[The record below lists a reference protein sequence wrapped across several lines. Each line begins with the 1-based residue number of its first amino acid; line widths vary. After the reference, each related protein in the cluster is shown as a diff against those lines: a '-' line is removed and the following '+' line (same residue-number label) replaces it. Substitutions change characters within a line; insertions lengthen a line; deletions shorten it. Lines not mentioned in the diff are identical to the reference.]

1 MLFITFFHF
10 IETAQWRA
18 LPSASLFGA
27 LLDRTAI
34 GQKNYI
40 WNSKDPPAFTRNI
53 RFFNI
58 RMETYSST
66 LSVAHGPKRINFLKK
81 LFLDFLKFFVKI
93 KSQFEADR
101 NLNPHGKPKN
111 WKKKEKLWSRENGDA
126 QDVRYSGDR
135 KRSAVNVKKK
145 FSKPKKKKYGDKVV
159 NLWTQWQVH
168 GQNRQRTAT
177 GEYCFSTSP
186 ASYGRRCHGCQSSV
200 KSGNKNWMF
209 GAFCNDFPG
218 TRWRSVLKI
227 FRNFG
232 VFLKKFTNFNRLLP
246 HCSMNFFKIFW
257 NFYENWG
264 PKKKLLP

>member
-40 WNSKDPPAFTRNI
+40 WNSKDPPAFIRNI
-53 RFFNI
+53 HFFNI

-101 NLNPHGKPKN
+101 NLNPHEEPKN

-145 FSKPKKKKYGDKVV
+145 FSKPKKKNTETKSWIFERSDKYTAKTGNV
-159 NLWTQWQVH
+159 L
-168 GQNRQRTAT
+168 QRESIAFPRVLHHM
-177 GEYCFSTSP
+177 GVAAMA
-186 ASYGRRCHGCQSSV
+186 ASH
-200 KSGNKNWMF
+200 
-209 GAFCNDFPG
+209 
-218 TRWRSVLKI
+218 L
-227 FRNFG
+227 
-232 VFLKKFTNFNRLLP
+232 
-246 HCSMNFFKIFW
+246 
-257 NFYENWG
+257 
-264 PKKKLLP
+264 